1 MSSNSFLQR
10 FQNKLTHL
18 DKSGDLDL
26 SHSRPVDLS
35 YQLSGSHRSATHSQR
50 PLLPPAQSI
59 SPTFLQRRRSRGTP
73 SSLHSLHYSR
83 RAIQDTTESPSS
95 CASKDLLGA
104 YFPATPQSSRELPYL
119 YTARKRPVRNPL
131 LRAYGYEARG
141 RLRLKLGL

>member
-35 YQLSGSHRSATHSQR
+35 YQLSASHRNASRSQR
-50 PLLPPAQSI
+50 PLLPPTQSI

-73 SSLHSLHYSR
+73 SSLYSLHPSR
-83 RAIQDTTESPSS
+83 RAIRDSTQSPSS

-104 YFPATPQSSRELPYL
+104 YYPATPQSSRELPYL
-119 YTARKRPVRNPL
+119 CIARNRPVRSPL
-131 LRAYGYEARG
+131 RRAYGCEARG
-141 RLRLKLGL
+141 RFRLNLGL